1 MDAESQPGYAG
12 SPIIVFNGLDIA
24 GDGLDLGAG
33 SGGSTIGGF
42 DIIDF
47 SLENSSGQ
55 TAGIAI
61 ESNDNVLQ
69 GNYVGV
75 LTNGS
80 SALYNIFG
88 VYVTG
93 NNNTIGGT
101 VPGAANLISGNDD
114 GVYIDS
120 GSNNVV
126 VDNLIGTDATGT
138 IALGNTFG
146 VTVVDAARAIRSAD

>member
-1 MDAESQPGYAG
+1 M
-12 SPIIVFNGLDIA
+12 
-24 GDGLDLGAG
+24 
-33 SGGSTIGGF
+33 
-42 DIIDF
+42 
-47 SLENSSGQ
+47 
-55 TAGIAI
+55 
-61 ESNDNVLQ
+61 
-69 GNYVGV
+69 GV

-80 SALYNIFG
+80 DAVYNIYG

-126 VDNLIGTDATGT
+126 VGNLIGTDATGT
-138 IALGNTFG
+138 IAVANTDG
-146 VTVVDAARAIRSAD
+146 VTVADGAWATRSAG